1 MLDEMWK
8 GRRWNVE
15 YWEMESSTL
24 AASGI
29 GDYAMMDDAEV
40 ELKTSSFRLAD
51 AGVFAIFLPL

>member
-1 MLDEMWK
+1 
-8 GRRWNVE
+8 
-15 YWEMESSTL
+15 MESSTL